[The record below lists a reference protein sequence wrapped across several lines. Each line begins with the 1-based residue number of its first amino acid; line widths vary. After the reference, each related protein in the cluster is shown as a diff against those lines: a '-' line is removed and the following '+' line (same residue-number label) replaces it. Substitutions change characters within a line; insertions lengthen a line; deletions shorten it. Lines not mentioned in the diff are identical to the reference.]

1 MIRDWKD
8 KAQALVDAHHSKH
21 PHGDPSVAHV
31 SMRVRVDE
39 SGNIVNLPLKGPN
52 DKAEAIISRYR
63 EEFGSN
69 TTEAEF
75 MATIEAIWPNL
86 PKPPLGY
93 ILAEDKVVP
102 IQDEKDTTT
111 PNLGEPGW
119 ITCTSGDEGKPPGQ
133 QPDES
138 HMTPDALADIT
149 KKLMGPPSV
158 LKTCAHC
165 GGKPEVSFMPA
176 GILARG
182 RGLSGYGALRCG
194 GCGIHTGVVE
204 IQEGHEEDAF
214 KTLMLTW
221 NKRAGG

>member
-111 PNLGEPGW
+111 PCLGEPGW
-119 ITCTSGDEGKPPGQ
+119 ITCASSQSAFEVDLQAVLAKHVKASDINAPHDIMAGYLADCLRSFNRTFWLQKQ
-133 QPDES
+133 QHGVDYNARYARMEAHLRDVLPDE
-138 HMTPDALADIT
+138 
-149 KKLMGPPSV
+149 
-158 LKTCAHC
+158 
-165 GGKPEVSFMPA
+165 EVDR
-176 GILARG
+176 L
-182 RGLSGYGALRCG
+182 L
-194 GCGIHTGVVE
+194 
-204 IQEGHEEDAF
+204 EGE
-214 KTLMLTW
+214 
-221 NKRAGG
+221 G